1 MPMKRGRDQHQ
12 VELGVFSF
20 NLRIYLCESITY
32 TSKSAPFLEAPK
44 GPPLHEVWILLQP
57 DVNTTSLKESPAW
70 CQMKLLLLYKPFHK
84 LWRKIKYVK

>member
-1 MPMKRGRDQHQ
+1 MKRGRDQHQ

-44 GPPLHEVWILLQP
+44 GPPLHEV
-57 DVNTTSLKESPAW
+57 
-70 CQMKLLLLYKPFHK
+70 
-84 LWRKIKYVK
+84 